1 MNYILKRTIKTASY
15 GAMVVAGLFSHTF
28 IHNVQ
33 ERADYTVTQGNTSNA
48 ALLVGIAHA
57 DVPMCG
63 AYACGSGGSTGA
75 SDGGGDC
82 GDGGSG
88 DDCN

>member
-1 MNYILKRTIKTASY
+1 MISY
-15 GAMVVAGLFSHTF
+15 SVLVVAGVVTGSVISSVHTK
-28 IHNVQ
+28 
-33 ERADYTVTQGNTSNA
+33 TSSLTNA
-48 ALLVGIAHA
+48 SSVGEGLLVGIAHA
-57 DVPMCG
+57 DVPLCG
-63 AYACGSGGSTGA
+63 AYACGAGGAGGAGGA

>member
-1 MNYILKRTIKTASY
+1 MSFFLKRSLKMISY
-15 GAMVVAGLFSHTF
+15 SVLVVAGVVTGSVISSVHTK
-28 IHNVQ
+28 
-33 ERADYTVTQGNTSNA
+33 TSSLNNA
-48 ALLVGIAHA
+48 ASVGEGLLVGIAHA

-63 AYACGSGGSTGA
+63 AYACGTGGASGA